1 MLSKATKSILSFL
14 VLPLALFGAIQLF
27 SFSKNEAAENET
39 YQHSFNTDYK
49 IYALNIPESLSFANE
64 EVPLQLV
71 DVHEK
76 MDRELLV
83 NTYWQSNTLL
93 YLKRAHKYF
102 PIIEPILKANGIPDD
117 FKYLAVI
124 ESGLT
129 PIVSPAGATG
139 FWQIMKTTGKDF
151 GLEINS
157 EVDERYH
164 VAKSTEVAC
173 KYLNQAYKKFGNWTL
188 AAASYNMGM
197 GGLNKQLNKQSV
209 DSYFDLKLNSET
221 GRYVYRIIVAKEIL
235 SSPNKYGFQFR
246 ENQLWTEV
254 QTEPL
259 VIDTSITNLAGFAK
273 EIGLNYKILKEYNP
287 WLRSNKITLKTVKSY
302 TFDIPKK
309 EFLPLLVQ
317 N

>member
-1 MLSKATKSILSFL
+1 MNKFSKYGISFL
-14 VLPLALFGAIQLF
+14 IVPMALYGAIQLF
-27 SFSKNEAAENET
+27 SFSKDEVAEKET
-39 YQHSFNTDYK
+39 YQHTFNTDYK
-49 IYALNIPESLSFANE
+49 IYAINIPENLSFAE
-64 EVPLQLV
+64 ETVPLQLV
-71 DVHEK
+71 DVKEK

-93 YLKRAHKYF
+93 YLKRANKYF

-129 PIVSPAGATG
+129 PVVSPAGATG
-139 FWQIMKTTGKDF
+139 FWQIMKTTGKDY

-173 KYLNQAYKKFGNWTL
+173 KYLNQAYKKFGSWTL

-197 GGLNKQLNKQSV
+197 GGLNKQLTKQGV
-209 DSYFDLKLNSET
+209 DSYFDLKLNTET

-235 SSPNKYGFQFR
+235 STPEKYGFQFR
-246 ENQLWTEV
+246 EDQLWNQV

-259 VIDTSITNLAGFAK
+259 TIDTSITNLALFAK
-273 EIGLNYKILKEYNP
+273 DLGINYKVLKEYNP

-309 EFLPLLVQ
+309 EFFPILVQ
-317 N
+317 

>member
-1 MLSKATKSILSFL
+1 MNKFSKYGISFL
-14 VLPLALFGAIQLF
+14 IVPMALYGAIQLF
-27 SFSKNEAAENET
+27 SFSKDEVAEKET
-39 YQHSFNTDYK
+39 YQHTFNTDYK
-49 IYALNIPESLSFANE
+49 IYAINIPENLSFAE
-64 EVPLQLV
+64 ETVPLQLV
-71 DVHEK
+71 DVKEK

-93 YLKRAHKYF
+93 YLKRANKYF

-129 PIVSPAGATG
+129 PVVSPAGATG
-139 FWQIMKTTGKDF
+139 FWQIMKTTGKDY

-173 KYLNQAYKKFGNWTL
+173 KYLNQAYKKFGSWTL

-197 GGLNKQLNKQSV
+197 GGLNKQLTKQGV
-209 DSYFDLKLNSET
+209 DSYFDLKLNTET

-235 SSPNKYGFQFR
+235 STPEKYGFQFR
-246 ENQLWTEV
+246 EDQLWNQV
-254 QTEPL
+254 QTAPL
-259 VIDTSITNLAGFAK
+259 TIDTSITNLALFAK
-273 EIGLNYKILKEYNP
+273 DLGINYKVLKEYNP

-309 EFLPLLVQ
+309 EFFPILVQ
-317 N
+317 